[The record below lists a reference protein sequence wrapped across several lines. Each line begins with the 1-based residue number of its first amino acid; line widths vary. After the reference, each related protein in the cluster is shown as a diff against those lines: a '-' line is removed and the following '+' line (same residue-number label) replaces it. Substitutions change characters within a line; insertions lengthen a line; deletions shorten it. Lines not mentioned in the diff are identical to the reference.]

1 MTRYLKN
8 YISEVNKL
16 KSEAQKLDINDNRL
30 EEMEDRLA
38 DLFINMRDSFTED
51 DWTYLLNNTSDIQ
64 AKLYYSQRMNE
75 CNNINKKS
83 KFSVETYPHGPLAT
97 TDTNIVACC
106 ANYRI

>member
-1 MTRYLKN
+1 
-8 YISEVNKL
+8 
-16 KSEAQKLDINDNRL
+16 
-30 EEMEDRLA
+30 
-38 DLFINMRDSFTED
+38 
-51 DWTYLLNNTSDIQ
+51 
-64 AKLYYSQRMNE
+64 MNE